1 MGGGGD
7 GGTAFSYRAN
17 HLKFNR
23 SQNLEHL
30 EFPLLEIPSH
40 DKYLFSLLCQAT
52 EQGWGP
58 GLLL

>member
-30 EFPLLEIPSH
+30 HLSFHYWKFLPMTNI
-40 DKYLFSLLCQAT
+40 YSLYCVR
-52 EQGWGP
+52 
-58 GLLL
+58 